1 MHVFSWFSVRL
12 RVTQH
17 RAPVPLYPIHA
28 FFFHLTFSFIIP
40 FTSFTMKPSTPLR
53 LRALRQATLS
63 SRLSLPASA
72 RWQHSRA
79 MSTVVDYHPRT
90 SQPPPPPAGANDAVE
105 KQRAEK
111 RKQILRE
118 AVSSTSVRHDW
129 TKDEIAAIYYQP
141 VLELAYQAVSN
152 SLFVC

>member
-1 MHVFSWFSVRL
+1 
-12 RVTQH
+12 
-17 RAPVPLYPIHA
+17 
-28 FFFHLTFSFIIP
+28 
-40 FTSFTMKPSTPLR
+40 MKPSASLR

-79 MSTVVDYHPRT
+79 MSTVVDYHPRA

-118 AVSSTSVRHDW
+118 AVSSTQVRHDW

-152 SLFVC
+152 SSFAC

>member
-1 MHVFSWFSVRL
+1 
-12 RVTQH
+12 
-17 RAPVPLYPIHA
+17 
-28 FFFHLTFSFIIP
+28 
-40 FTSFTMKPSTPLR
+40 
-53 LRALRQATLS
+53 
-63 SRLSLPASA
+63 
-72 RWQHSRA
+72 

-118 AVSSTSVRHDW
+118 AVTSTQVRHDW

-141 VLELAYQAVSN
+141 VLELAYQAVSV
-152 SLFVC
+152 SLVIESVIMTLPSFEIALIQPDCRVNTTDHHG